1 MLEMKNLNQIKI
13 VESIISRLD
22 QAEERISRI
31 VEKIEKTLHLNGNK
45 EINKH
50 DHNFQELWD
59 ISRNQI
65 QEIK

>member
-1 MLEMKNLNQIKI
+1 MKNLNQIKI

-45 EINKH
+45 EINK
-50 DHNFQELWD
+50 
-59 ISRNQI
+59 
-65 QEIK
+65 